1 LKGEIIV
8 SEINRICPHCGQ
20 KLKYETYG
28 KMPTTQ
34 VIAYCDNENCP
45 VKPCTDS
52 ACPSMVYQE
61 ILAITG
67 DKE

>member
-1 LKGEIIV
+1 M
-8 SEINRICPHCGQ
+8 STEINRICP
-20 KLKYETYG
+20 
-28 KMPTTQ
+28 
-34 VIAYCDNENCP
+34 YCDNDNCP

-52 ACPSMVYQE
+52 TKPSRVYAE

>member
-1 LKGEIIV
+1 MA
-8 SEINRICPHCGQ
+8 SETNRICPYCNNRM
-20 KLKYETYG
+20 
-28 KMPTTQ
+28 KMDIYRLEKAIQ
-34 VIAYCDNENCP
+34 NIAYCDNDDCK

-52 ACPSMVYQE
+52 TSPSRVYAE

>member
-1 LKGEIIV
+1 MA
-8 SEINRICPHCGQ
+8 SEINRICPHCDC

-28 KMPTTQ
+28 GMKPVQ
-34 VIAYCDNENCP
+34 VIAYCDNDDCP

-52 ACPSMVYQE
+52 ASPTMVYQE